1 MAVQHMVWI
10 RFKPEVSPERIRDH
24 LDNLRSVRDRVPGV
38 VELVIG
44 ENFTDR
50 ADGYTHGMIVTF
62 NDRASLESYLPHP
75 EHVKAAGPLRDD
87 AQLMAM
93 DIEH

>member
-1 MAVQHMVWI
+1 MAVQHIVWI
-10 RFKPEVSPERIRDH
+10 RFKPDASPQRIREH
-24 LDNLRSVRDRVPGV
+24 LDNLASLRDRVPGV

-50 ADGYTHGMIVTF
+50 SDGYTHGMIVTF

-75 EHVKAAGPLRDD
+75 EHVKAAAPMKED
-87 AQLMAM
+87 ADVLVM
-93 DIEH
+93 DLEV